1 MGNRDRPKK
10 QAKRRP
16 KDKDKA
22 HKAAPPMVYE
32 PMTVE
37 VIRPKRKPRDEPDV
51 G

>member
-10 QAKRRP
+10 QPKRKP
-16 KDKDKA
+16 KDKA

-37 VIRPKRKPRDEPDV
+37 VIKPRRKPRDEPDSA
-51 G
+51 